1 MVIDIIFALVVLYG
15 FYLGFSRGIISTV
28 FTILSFTF
36 GLMAAFKFA
45 PGMTLFLER
54 SFNSSSPL
62 MFLAGFLLSFAVTM
76 IILRMIAR
84 GLEGILKTA
93 NINVINQMA
102 GGLLLSGILVLF
114 YSFLLW
120 FADSGHL
127 LDQKTKTESFT
138 YIYLEQFPG
147 EVRTIG
153 AQVQP
158 VFQEFWDQ
166 SMNMMDRLERMSI
179 EQTEKI
185 NIEDRSNE
193 LSSEDSANWQLR
205 LLYL

>member
-1 MVIDIIFALVVLYG
+1 MVIDIIFALTVLYG

-28 FTILSFTF
+28 FTLLSLTF

-54 SFNSSSPL
+54 SFSSNSPL
-62 MFLAGFLLSFAVTM
+62 MFLAGFLLSFTVTM
-76 IILRMIAR
+76 VILRMIAR

-102 GGLLLSGILVLF
+102 GGVLLAGILVLF

-120 FADSGHL
+120 FADSGHM
-127 LDQKTKTESFT
+127 LDQQTKDESFT

-147 EVRTIG
+147 EVRELGTR
-153 AQVQP
+153 VRP
-158 VFQEFWDQ
+158 VFEEFWDQ
-166 SMNMMDRLERMSI
+166 SMEMMDRLERMSI

-193 LSSEDSANWQLR
+193 LSSENSTN
-205 LLYL
+205 

>member
-1 MVIDIIFALVVLYG
+1 MVVDIICVLVVLYG
-15 FYLGFSRGIISTV
+15 FYLGFSKGIISTI
-28 FTILSFTF
+28 FTILSLTF

-93 NINVINQMA
+93 NINVVNQLA
-102 GGLLLSGILVLF
+102 GGILLSGILVLL

-127 LDQKTKTESFT
+127 LDQQTKDQSVT
-138 YIYLEQFPG
+138 YRYLEQFPG
-147 EVRTIG
+147 EFKKVGVKI
-153 AQVQP
+153 QP
-158 VFQEFWDQ
+158 LFSEFWDQ
-166 SMNMMDRLERMSI
+166 SMEMMDRLERMSI

-185 NIEDRSNE
+185 NIEDRSDE
-193 LSSEDSANWQLR
+193 LPPKDSPD
-205 LLYL
+205 